1 MAINTDF
8 NIDLSVVLVGRN
20 DNYGGNFKSRLE
32 YCISLLFQQLQQL
45 NIHSEIIFVNYNP
58 LPAPGITDFIQWPA
72 SSANVQMRIIE
83 VPHEEHLR
91 FVNENKVKDIPVI
104 EYLAKN
110 VGIRRAKGKFIS
122 CINPDIIFPDEFI
135 SQLAHL
141 DNNCFY
147 RANRFDFVQS
157 PEPIEQKK
165 LLEFAKANVIAIWMK
180 GMSFHFSPQAIS
192 QLRYIRYKIIQQ
204 FTILKYEWI
213 RKLNVLWKHPLHFKA
228 ENKYHCNVSGD
239 FMLMSR
245 KDFFDLNGYF
255 ETAPIALHIDSLF
268 VVQAAVKGLKES
280 MLKFPIY
287 HQDHERRYTSD
298 RKSEIEDTA
307 YLFFQKESEEMITSN
322 KTKQYNSDNWG
333 LKSIELNEQYI

>member
-1 MAINTDF
+1 MTINNDF

-32 YCISLLFQQLQQL
+32 YCVSLLFQQLQQL
-45 NIHSEIIFVNYNP
+45 HINSEIIFVNYNP
-58 LPAPGITDFIQWPA
+58 LPAPIIDDFIQWPV
-72 SSANVQMRIIE
+72 SSEKVKMRIIE
-83 VPHEEHLR
+83 VPGEHHSR
-91 FVNENKVKDIPVI
+91 FVNENNVKDVPVI

-110 VGIRRAKGKFIS
+110 VGIRRANGKFIA

-135 SQLAHL
+135 SQLTHL
-141 DNNCFY
+141 DHTHFY

-157 PEPIEQKK
+157 SEPIEHKK
-165 LLEFAKANVIAIWMK
+165 LIAFAKANVIAIWMK
-180 GMSFHFSPQAIS
+180 GISFHFSPRTIS
-192 QLRYIRYKIIQQ
+192 QLSYFRYKIIQQ
-204 FTILKYEWI
+204 FSILKYEWI
-213 RKLNVLWKHPLHFKA
+213 RKLNPLWKHPLHFKA
-228 ENKYHCNVSGD
+228 ENNYHCNVSGD
-239 FMLMSR
+239 FMLMSK

-268 VVQAAVKGLKES
+268 VVQAAVKGLKEA

-307 YLFFQKESEEMITSN
+307 YLFFQKESEEMIKSN

-333 LKSIELNEQYI
+333 LKSIELHEQYI